1 LSDAKANS
9 FRTDFSRCSKM
20 ELLDNTLVLF
30 RHLNLLGSFTKFN
43 YIARHSLKV
52 LVEVG
57 DETPFGPVF
66 AKMMAF
72 CKM

>member
-1 LSDAKANS
+1 
-9 FRTDFSRCSKM
+9 M

-30 RHLNLLGSFTKFN
+30 RHVNLLGSFTKFN

-52 LVEVG
+52 SVEVG
-57 DETPFGPVF
+57 DETRFEPVF